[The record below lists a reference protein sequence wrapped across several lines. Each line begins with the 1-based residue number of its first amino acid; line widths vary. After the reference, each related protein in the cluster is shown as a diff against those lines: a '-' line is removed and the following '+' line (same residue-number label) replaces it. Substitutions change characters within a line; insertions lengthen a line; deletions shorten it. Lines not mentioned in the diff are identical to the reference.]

1 VGKVPRQCAAG
12 CCLDCGWCASPAT
25 VAAWSAAVTRR
36 CAIGRRKNG
45 RPADRPEQGRDTER
59 AHPGRAARLDTI
71 DGLQTQVAT
80 AETETETART
90 AAREAAQAAEVLR
103 KTGAEAELRA
113 RGFWRVS
120 GEHGGGSDDIRS
132 WWHDCG
138 RRDGG
143 VKGMTTPRAILV
155 GDM

>member
-1 VGKVPRQCAAG
+1 MGDAKMAG
-12 CCLDCGWCASPAT
+12 QP
-25 VAAWSAAVTRR
+25 
-36 CAIGRRKNG
+36 IGRSKAETLNELT
-45 RPADRPEQGRDTER
+45 PDVLLDR
-59 AHPGRAARLDTI
+59 I

-80 AETETETART
+80 AETEAETART
-90 AAREAAQAAEVLR
+90 AAREATQAAEVLR
-103 KTGAEAELRA
+103 KTGGEAELRA
-113 RGFWRVS
+113 RGLWRVS
-120 GEHGGGSDDIRS
+120 GEHGGGSDDIRP